1 MIKPNDDATVT
12 YANGPSQTLELSKNI
27 QNLIGLDVMMHVA
40 CGNLT
45 KSSAKS
51 LLDAAKKSGITNIL
65 AIRGDDTDTNA
76 KGGDFEYTIDF
87 VKFVRKEYGNSFG
100 IAVAGFPEGYPES
113 KNADSDLKFLKAKID
128 AGADMIVTQLFFD
141 PQTCLE
147 YVRKCR
153 EIGIKCPI
161 VPGIMPI
168 QSYRTLVRMTSYCHV
183 TLPEQVRKDLE
194 PIKDD
199 DAEVK
204 KYGIRYGSQMVKT
217 LLQSDLN
224 IRGVHFYTLNLAR
237 SVMKICQA
245 SGLDRL
251 KTVRQLPWA
260 SCSSSKR
267 KEEGVRPI
275 FWANRPQSYVAR
287 TQSWDEFP
295 NGRWGDCR
303 SPAWGDSDGGHFGT
317 RRPSITKRR
326 AAWGDRLVDIADV
339 CRVFARYILGEIDF
353 TPWCE
358 GVLHHETETI
368 QKAILEM
375 NCKGCLTINSQPRA
389 NGLSSDHEIY
399 GWGGR
404 GGVVYQKAYVEFFCS
419 PETLALLMQRIDS
432 KHPSL
437 TYHAVDV
444 TGNSYTN
451 NKGGV
456 TAVTWGVWPNQEI
469 KQPTVVDPA
478 AFLVW
483 KQEAFKLWLDRWA
496 SLYDEDSESYELI
509 HRIHDNYF
517 LVNLV
522 DNDFV
527 AGDLFSVFDDLKF
540 SVDAKM
546 SEVESKVIEAKVVD
560 AVSSD
565 DVKKSN

>member
-1 MIKPNDDATVT
+1 
-12 YANGPSQTLELSKNI
+12 
-27 QNLIGLDVMMHVA
+27 MMHVA
-40 CGNLT
+40 CGKLSE
-45 KSSAKS
+45 KQARE
-51 LLDAAKKSGITNIL
+51 LLDEAKRSGITNIL
-65 AIRGDDTDTNA
+65 AIRGDDTDPT
-76 KGGDFEYTIDF
+76 KRGDFKYTIDF
-87 VKFVRKEYGNSFG
+87 VKFVRKEYGDTFG
-100 IAVAGFPEGYPES
+100 IAVAGFPEGYPDS
-113 KNADSDLKFLKAKID
+113 KDQERDLKFLKEKID

-141 PQTCLE
+141 VDACLE

-153 EIGIKCPI
+153 KIGIKCPI

-183 TLPEQVRKDLE
+183 KLPEQLRKDLE

-199 DAEVK
+199 DAAVK
-204 KYGIRYGSQMVKT
+204 KYGIQYGAEIVKT
-217 LLQSDLN
+217 LFQSNLN

-237 SVMKICQA
+237 SVMKICEA
-245 SGLDRL
+245 SGLERL

-260 SCSSSKR
+260 SCAAQKR

-295 NGRWGDCR
+295 NGTTRSHIQCPLVFPLTYTHTRTGRWGDSR
-303 SPAWGDSDGGHFGT
+303 SPAWGDIDGGHFGV
-317 RRPSITKRR
+317 RRLSITKRR
-326 AAWGDRLVDIADV
+326 AAWGDRVVDISDV
-339 CRVFARYILGEIDF
+339 CRVFARYILGEIDL

-358 GVLHHETETI
+358 GALHHETETI
-368 QKAILEM
+368 QKTLLDM
-375 NCKGCLTINSQPRA
+375 NSKGCLTINSQPRA
-389 NGLSSDHEIY
+389 NGVSSDHQIY

-404 GGVVYQKAYVEFFCS
+404 GGVVYQKSYVEFFCS
-419 PETLALLMQRIDS
+419 PETLALLMSRIDA

-444 TGNSYTN
+444 SGNSYTN

-469 KQPTVVDPA
+469 KQPTVVDPS
-478 AFLVW
+478 AFMVW

-496 SLYDEDSESYELI
+496 SLYDEDSESYDLI

-527 AGDLFSVFDDLKF
+527 AGNLFSVFGDLKCIL
-540 SVDAKM
+540 K
-546 SEVESKVIEAKVVD
+546 SEPKPQSKVIESKVKEEGNE
-560 AVSSD
+560 
-565 DVKKSN
+565 KKEEQ

>member
-1 MIKPNDDATVT
+1 MAYGT
-12 YANGPSQTLELSKNI
+12 YA
-27 QNLIGLDVMMHVA
+27 H
-40 CGNLT
+40 
-45 KSSAKS
+45 
-51 LLDAAKKSGITNIL
+51 
-65 AIRGDDTDTNA
+65 GDD
-76 KGGDFEYTIDF
+76 
-87 VKFVRKEYGNSFG
+87 
-100 IAVAGFPEGYPES
+100 
-113 KNADSDLKFLKAKID
+113 DSRTRLHNYKI
-128 AGADMIVTQLFFD
+128 IN
-141 PQTCLE
+141 
-147 YVRKCR
+147 
-153 EIGIKCPI
+153 
-161 VPGIMPI
+161 
-168 QSYRTLVRMTSYCHV
+168 
-183 TLPEQVRKDLE
+183 
-194 PIKDD
+194 
-199 DAEVK
+199 
-204 KYGIRYGSQMVKT
+204 RYGSQMVKT
-217 LLQSDLN
+217 LLESDLN

-237 SVMKICQA
+237 SVTKICQA

-260 SCSSSKR
+260 SCASQKR

-326 AAWGDRLVDIADV
+326 AAWGDRLVDVADV
-339 CRVFARYILGEIDF
+339 CRVFARYIMGEIDF

-368 QKAILEM
+368 QNAILEM

-389 NGLSSDHEIY
+389 NGVSSDHEIY

-419 PETLALLMQRIDS
+419 PETLAHLMQRIDS
-432 KHPSL
+432 KHSTL

-469 KQPTVVDPA
+469 KQPTVVDPS

-496 SLYDEDSESYELI
+496 SLYDEDSESYELV
-509 HRIHDNYF
+509 HKIHDNYF

-527 AGDLFSVFDDLKF
+527 AGDLFSVFRDLKPF
-540 SVDAKM
+540 VEEKKM
-546 SEVESKVIEAKVVD
+546 AQSPVESKTVEEKLVVVD
-560 AVSSD
+560 KVIAV